1 MMGFYPLSTGVL
13 NLELS
18 VILGRRRDCRPS
30 ADVVELRTSHQNRI
44 RLERNVTLTYGLKQ
58 LLLLLSVLSGFLV
71 AQEVPRI
78 AKKDGRFTLLV
89 ESKPFLMLG
98 AQINNS
104 SSWASSLP
112 HVWPALEAMH
122 ANTVEAPVYWEQ
134 MEPEQGKFDFSSVDQ
149 LVTGAREHK

>member
-1 MMGFYPLSTGVL
+1 MM
-13 NLELS
+13 
-18 VILGRRRDCRPS
+18 
-30 ADVVELRTSHQNRI
+30 

-78 AKKDGRFTLLV
+78 AKKDGRFALLV
-89 ESKPFLMLG
+89 ESKPFLILG

-112 HVWPALEAMH
+112 KVWPALEAMH
-122 ANTVEAPVYWEQ
+122 ANTMEAPVYWEQ
-134 MEPEQGKFDFSSVDQ
+134 MEPEQRKFDFSSVDQ
-149 LVTGAREHK
+149 LVTGAREHKLHLVILWFGTWKNGQAHYVPEWVKSDIRKYPREVNAHG